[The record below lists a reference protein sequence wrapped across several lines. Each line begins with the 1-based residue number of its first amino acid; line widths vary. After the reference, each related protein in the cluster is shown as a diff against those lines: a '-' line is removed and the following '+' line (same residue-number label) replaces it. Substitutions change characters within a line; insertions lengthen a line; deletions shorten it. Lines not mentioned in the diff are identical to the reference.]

1 MPSKEKEPYKAE
13 TRKNEGKK
21 AFCIII
27 SSKDNTQVFKKEE
40 NNHSKS
46 QENGSEGDLSSL
58 YVIMEAFPPLSYAQV
73 NSSIARKTNG
83 DNILVNVTLLI

>member
-1 MPSKEKEPYKAE
+1 MPIKKKEPSKAE
-13 TRKNEGKK
+13 TRKNEEKK

-46 QENGSEGDLSSL
+46 QETGSEGNLSAL
-58 YVIMEAFPPLSYAQV
+58 YVIMESPPV
-73 NSSIARKTNG
+73 CNMP
-83 DNILVNVTLLI
+83 